1 MKLFYFKFIEF
12 KIILLYDVKILF
24 KADSGFRALTQEHAN
39 IPLMEI
45 AQTPSK
51 GLDQN
56 DFPIGIWVRKRTF
69 EDRERK

>member
-51 GLDQN
+51 
-56 DFPIGIWVRKRTF
+56 
-69 EDRERK
+69 E